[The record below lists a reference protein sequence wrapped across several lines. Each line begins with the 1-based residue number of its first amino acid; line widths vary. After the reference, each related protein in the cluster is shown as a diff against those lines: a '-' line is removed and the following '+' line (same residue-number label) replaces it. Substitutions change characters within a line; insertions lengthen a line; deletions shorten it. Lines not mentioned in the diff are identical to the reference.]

1 MPALPLIGGGHGLL
15 QPVFVGDV
23 AEAIAL
29 AVDGQARPGTIYE
42 LGGPEVRSFADIMR
56 FVLEE
61 TGRRR
66 PLVSIPFPAA
76 RVMARGTEVA
86 KAATLGLLPA
96 MLDMTVDQVELLKAD
111 NVVSEAARAE
121 GRTLQGLGIHPES
134 FESFVP
140 RYLVRFRKTGQF
152 ATYTAR

>member
-1 MPALPLIGGGHGLL
+1 MPVLPLIGGGHGLL

-23 AEAIAL
+23 ADAVAL
-29 AVDGQARPGTIYE
+29 AVDGQATPGATYE
-42 LGGPEVRSFADIMR
+42 LGGPEVRSFTQIMR
-56 FVLEE
+56 FVLDA

-66 PLVSIPFPAA
+66 PLLSIPFPAA
-76 RVMARGTEVA
+76 RLLARGTELA

-96 MLDMTVDQVELLKAD
+96 MLDMTQDQVELLKED
-111 NVVSEAARAE
+111 NVVSAAAKAE

-140 RYLVRFRKTGQF
+140 RYLGRFRKTGQF
-152 ATYTAR
+152 AAYTAR